1 METKRVIPLF
11 RSAPTERTDDSTPKR
26 MAAYCRVSSD
36 KDEQLNSL
44 SAQKEYYEKALTE
57 DANYDFVGIYADEGI
72 SGTQVNKRE
81 GFLQMMEDCRSGKI
95 DGIITKSVSRFGRNT
110 VDTLV
115 YTRELRSLGIDVFF
129 EKEDIHSINAVGELL
144 LTLISALSQNESTNL
159 SDNVKWGVHRKYEIG
174 EAGSLPLGKFYGYS
188 QKKRVITINE
198 DEATVVRRIYA
209 EYLSGRTPTQIAER
223 LTADGI
229 PTERGNEF
237 WHLSV
242 VRKILRNEKYKGD
255 TLFQKTFIAD
265 PITHK
270 RVKNN
275 GVLPQFYSEDSIPA
289 IVERDVW
296 ELTAAEQHRRE
307 NYCKEHSVT
316 IYRPGS
322 EEFPLS
328 GRLVCQTCGHTYVL
342 LESKVKSEKGKK
354 HWRCSSFHGG
364 NGTSVNE
371 MEFIPRGQ
379 PLRNVDADNRW
390 VKYYRRNKRK
400 LPQPRQMLCTDIEVE
415 AGKPEKAFIRAWNL
429 LVSKK
434 QRYQATLKRTAD
446 TTDDILLRYRAT
458 ELIRILDEMGI
469 IKEFNYAFSLAVL
482 EKIEVTPQG
491 KLTVCFLGGVRLTV

>member
-11 RSAPTERTDDSTPKR
+11 RSAPTERTDDSPPKR

-57 DANYDFVGIYADEGI
+57 DADYEFVGIYADEGI
-72 SGTQVNKRE
+72 SGTQVDKRE

-129 EKEDIHSINAVGELL
+129 EKEDIHSINPEGELL

-159 SDNVKWGVHRKYEIG
+159 SENVKWGVHRKYEKG

-198 DEATVVRRIYA
+198 DEAAVVRRIYTD
-209 EYLSGRTPTQIAER
+209 YISGLTATQIAEK
-223 LTADGI
+223 LTAEGV
-229 PTERGNEF
+229 PTERGNNV

-255 TLFQKTFIAD
+255 TLFQKTLIAD
-265 PITHK
+265 PISH
-270 RVKNN
+270 RRIKND
-275 GVLPQFYSEDSIPA
+275 GILPQYYAENSIPA

-296 ELTAAEQHRRE
+296 ELAAAEQHRRE

-316 IYRPGS
+316 VYRPGS

-342 LESKVKSEKGKK
+342 LESKVKTEKGKK
-354 HWRCSSFHGG
+354 YWRCSSFHGG
-364 NGTSVNE
+364 NGTPVNG
-371 MEFIPRGQ
+371 MEYIPRGQ
-379 PLRNVDADNRW
+379 PLRDVDANNRW
-390 VKYYRRNKRK
+390 VKHYRRNKRK
-400 LPQPRQMLCTDIEVE
+400 LPQPRQMLCTDIEIDG
-415 AGKPEKAFIRAWNL
+415 GKPEKAFIRAWNL

-434 QRYQATLKRTAD
+434 QRYQASLKHTAD

-458 ELIRILDEMGI
+458 ELSRLLDEVGI
-469 IKEFNYAFSLAVL
+469 VKEFDYGFSLAAL

-491 KLTVCFLGGVRLTV
+491 KLTVCFLGGVKLTV